1 MADGIYIAI
10 GIVGII
16 LFVLHNYKLT
26 KKYNLTKKR
35 QDTEKIFLKKYELT
49 RLEIVYDP
57 ELCVPSG
64 DSGIGRPKDLVVPKN
79 ELNLV
84 IFSSKFLRPY
94 PEMMGWD
101 TTRIFSFSSSKGKNF
116 PVFNLEPK
124 RSSVIYDIKYD
135 ESSNFSLLFTL
146 TAQNWTERTGF
157 GMDTNQ
163 GENYNKVRDL
173 FDNTDLQKILSIDMT
188 ELSKSQICIRSN
200 GKRMFYF
207 WHRCYVDAKRFAEV
221 IPELKKLHNKYFD
234 D

>member
-26 KKYNLTKKR
+26 KKR

-49 RLEIVYDP
+49 RSEIVYDP
-57 ELCVPSG
+57 ELCLPSNA
-64 DSGIGRPKDLVVPKN
+64 DIGRPKDLVISKN

-94 PEMMGWD
+94 PQMGWD
-101 TTRIFSFSSSKGKNF
+101 TARIFSFSSSKGKDF
-116 PVFNLEPK
+116 PVFSLEPK
-124 RSSVIYDIKYD
+124 RRSAIYDIKYD

-173 FDNTDLQKILSIDMT
+173 FDNTDLQKTLLIDIT
-188 ELSKSQICIRSN
+188 ELYKSQICIQSN

-207 WHRCYVDAKRFAEV
+207 FHRCYVDTKRFTEV

>member
-26 KKYNLTKKR
+26 KKR

-49 RLEIVYDP
+49 RSEIVYDP
-57 ELCVPSG
+57 ELCLPSNDAFG
-64 DSGIGRPKDLVVPKN
+64 TPKDLVVSKN
-79 ELNLV
+79 ALNLA
-84 IFSSKFLRPY
+84 IFSCKFPRLY
-94 PEMMGWD
+94 PQIGWD
-101 TTRIFSFSSSKGKNF
+101 TARIFSFSSSKGKDF

-173 FDNTDLQKILSIDMT
+173 FDNTDLQKTLLIDIT
-188 ELSKSQICIRSN
+188 ELYKSQICIQSN

-207 WHRCYVDAKRFAEV
+207 FHRCYVDTKRFTEV